1 MLSEEEF
8 LKQVSDNQDIIH
20 KVCRMYADAPQD
32 RQDLFQEVLLNAWKG
47 SKNYRGEAKFT
58 TWLYRVA
65 LNTAITHLRKESRNP
80 VKESLTDQLVSIPEK
95 ILQVNEQV
103 AVMYEAINKLS
114 SIDKALVLLYLD
126 EYDHN
131 EIGNML
137 GITANNV
144 AVKLNRIKARLREE
158 TGNLKS

>member
-80 VKESLTDQLVSIPEK
+80 VKESLTNQLASIPEK
-95 ILQVNEQV
+95 TIQVNEQV